1 MLLKPIIKYIQNKI
15 NLLMII
21 KINKYS
27 DKANYILILKKF
39 KVIKLNTFNRK
50 LNGYN
55 RYWYILKN

>member
-55 RYWYILKN
+55 RY